1 MPHLCIT
8 APERTSS
15 RGSTPKMSVEQVKRT
30 SEGWV
35 KSSLGFRFVVRTVSK
50 YCGFGADHINLTPWG
65 SEDQRMPISVE
76 RNGLFQQKSTFVSD
90 PQINATCAKCTIFL
104 CRRRHYIFGLSVH
117 RVRLSI
123 SSSGQIMLVRYLWY
137 ERFGVQVRLLISS
150 FSLSQIVF
158 SLLTAFASIMPLYV
172 ATFRCH

>member
-104 CRRRHYIFGLSVH
+104 CRRRRAVRPPRSFVYQFVRTDNVSTISLIWTLRRPSPSSDFFFFLVTNCVFLANSVCQH
-117 RVRLSI
+117 HAPVRRD
-123 SSSGQIMLVRYLWY
+123 V
-137 ERFGVQVRLLISS
+137 
-150 FSLSQIVF
+150 
-158 SLLTAFASIMPLYV
+158 
-172 ATFRCH
+172 